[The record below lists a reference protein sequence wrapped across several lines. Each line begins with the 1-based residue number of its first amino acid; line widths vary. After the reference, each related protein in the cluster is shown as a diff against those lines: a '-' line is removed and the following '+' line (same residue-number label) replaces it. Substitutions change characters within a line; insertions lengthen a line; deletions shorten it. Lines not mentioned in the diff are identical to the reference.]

1 MASMTTDRP
10 LPLLGQSS
18 PGHSEDRP
26 HPPDTLLP
34 ADPAAGTVPWGEP
47 LPAREVLDAL
57 AAGNPASPAAW
68 AALAESALSADHP
81 VEAYAY
87 ARTGYHRGLDQLRRA
102 GWRGAGPVPW
112 EHEPNRGWLR
122 AVAALAT
129 AADRVDEPAEAA
141 RCRELLLDS
150 SVTAVTALLPDPS
163 GQA

>member
-1 MASMTTDRP
+1 MATMTDRP
-10 LPLLGQSS
+10 LPLLG
-18 PGHSEDRP
+18 HVEDRP

-34 ADPAAGTVPWGEP
+34 TDPAADTVPWGEP
-47 LPAREVLDAL
+47 LPGRDVLDAL
-57 AAGNPASPAAW
+57 AAANPASPAAW
-68 AALAESALSADHP
+68 AALAESALGADHP

-129 AADRVDEPAEAA
+129 AADRLDEPAEAE
-141 RCRELLLDS
+141 RCQELLADS
-150 SVTAVTALLPDPS
+150 SAAAVTALFPDPLEN
-163 GQA
+163 A